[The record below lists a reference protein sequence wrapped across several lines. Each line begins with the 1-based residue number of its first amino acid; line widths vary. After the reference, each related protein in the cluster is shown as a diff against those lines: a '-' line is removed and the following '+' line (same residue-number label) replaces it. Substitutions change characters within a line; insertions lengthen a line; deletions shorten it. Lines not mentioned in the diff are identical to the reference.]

1 MKGVI
6 ALLQE
11 QRELLGLVPYRHPRG
26 RMGLYKTPEN
36 FNHNKD
42 FQNEVFKEAMYSN
55 Y

>member
-1 MKGVI
+1 MKGVF
-6 ALLQE
+6 ALLQG
-11 QRELLGLVPYRHPRG
+11 QRELLGLVPYRRQRG

-36 FNHNKD
+36 SNHNKG